1 MVLSSSRRTSTSAHR
16 ASSTRVKEY
25 DYVMAKTV
33 SADEAQTHLL
43 DLIREHDEF
52 VITDN
57 GEPVARVVPIDPQNH
72 GPMFGRVQF
81 TGDVVAP
88 LGEEWDAN
96 Q

>member
-1 MVLSSSRRTSTSAHR
+1 M
-16 ASSTRVKEY
+16 KEY

-57 GEPVARVVPIDPQNH
+57 GEPVARVVPVTSLEELRRPALERLR
-72 GPMFGRVQF
+72 GAVQIN
-81 TGDVVAP
+81 GDITEP
-88 LGEEWDAN
+88 LDGDWDCMK
-96 Q
+96 